1 MWTGWSYGYFKKELP
16 AENIVFGAIARST
29 LRLESEQKALYFL
42 KSYFW
47 ERVMFIFNWS
57 SKPASWKWT
66 FKMIAFSSDV

>member
-42 KSYFW
+42 KSYF
-47 ERVMFIFNWS
+47 
-57 SKPASWKWT
+57 
-66 FKMIAFSSDV
+66 